1 MEDTAK
7 STAKSTEPEE
17 TAEALALEAEAP
29 EAQAPEVETAGTE
42 TPQAET
48 PQAET
53 AGTESA
59 EDTELDALDE
69 LDDVDFDLDEVEN
82 KIAPLALAT
91 TEPSRW

>member
-1 MEDTAK
+1 MED
-7 STAKSTEPEE
+7 TAKSTEPEE
-17 TAEALALEAEAP
+17 TAEALAPEAEIPEAEAA
-29 EAQAPEVETAGTE
+29 E
-42 TPQAET
+42 AET
-48 PQAET
+48 
-53 AGTESA
+53 A

>member
-7 STAKSTEPEE
+7 STAKSTEPEG
-17 TAEALALEAEAP
+17 TAEALAPEAEAP
-29 EAQAPEVETAGTE
+29 EAQAPEVETAGT
-42 TPQAET
+42 ET

>member
-7 STAKSTEPEE
+7 STEPEQ
-17 TAEALALEAEAP
+17 TAE
-29 EAQAPEVETAGTE
+29 GTE
-42 TPQAET
+42 A

-53 AGTESA
+53 AGAETA

>member
-48 PQAET
+48 
-53 AGTESA
+53 AGTETA

>member
-1 MEDTAK
+1 MED
-7 STAKSTEPEE
+7 TAKSTEPEE
-17 TAEALALEAEAP
+17 TTEALAPEAEAA
-29 EAQAPEVETAGTE
+29 E
-42 TPQAET
+42 AET
-48 PQAET
+48 
-53 AGTESA
+53 A